1 MPIECDEPDIGAL
14 GSAARK
20 AQKRGRRVSDAAKV
34 KPKLLLFS
42 LGARKDAGCCQHA
55 GADNLAHDR
64 IIHGAH
70 RRGQR
75 SRGWLEKD
83 RWFAD
88 SPVERDGFTLSLP
101 HHCNFLVVPRRS
113 VSWEVGHWKGR
124 RSSGGRFLCGKPS
137 YRVVQYRL
145 ESCNTGRGPASA
157 PRRSGTGG
165 WYRAC
170 APAPQSPTRGA
181 WK

>member
-1 MPIECDEPDIGAL
+1 MGIRAGNRVDLVAEDPPGGQLLDVMPIECDEPDIGAL

-70 RRGQR
+70 RRG
-75 SRGWLEKD
+75 
-83 RWFAD
+83 
-88 SPVERDGFTLSLP
+88 
-101 HHCNFLVVPRRS
+101 
-113 VSWEVGHWKGR
+113 
-124 RSSGGRFLCGKPS
+124 
-137 YRVVQYRL
+137 
-145 ESCNTGRGPASA
+145 SA
-157 PRRSGTGG
+157 PADGSRRTDGL
-165 WYRAC
+165 
-170 APAPQSPTRGA
+170 QTRR
-181 WK
+181 